1 MLPNGRPLGAHL
13 PLGSGMVRAADR
25 AAAIGASALQV
36 FSDNPTSWR
45 RRATLPRELPAFR
58 DRLTAY
64 GIAPLAIHAPYLVNL
79 AGPEPDLHARSV
91 SVLANELRVAAA
103 YGAQFVN
110 VHVGSHRGAGVEA
123 GIDRVAAGILQT
135 FALLAEGP
143 SANGSDG
150 AFAGARPGP
159 GTDAPDDPAPGSPD
173 AADSGALAP
182 GSPNAAD
189 AGDPAPGTH
198 GPMLVLENSAGGGF
212 GLGVTIEELKR
223 IDAVMTAAGIDPARF
238 GYCLD
243 TAHAWGAGYAIDT
256 PAGVDALLA
265 EFDRRLGLGRLRMI
279 HLNDSRSELGSR
291 SDRHEH
297 IGAGRIGAAGLG
309 RILLHPA
316 LGQVAYYLETP
327 GMEAG
332 FDEVNIRRALD
343 VAAGRR
349 LADLPGE
356 AFEARAS
363 RGRSAPPETE
373 DDPPVAAAGLRA
385 SGR

>member
-1 MLPNGRPLGAHL
+1 MRGPAGAKGRRAGLTYAPIREAPTRGSASLRVMLPNGRRLGAHL

-45 RRATLPRELPAFR
+45 RRPTLPPELPAFL
-58 DRLTAY
+58 DRLAAH
-64 GIAPLAIHAPYLVNL
+64 GLAPLAIHAPYLVNL
-79 AGPEPDLHARSV
+79 AGSEAVFHERSV
-91 SVLANELRVAAA
+91 SVLANEIRVAAA

-123 GIDRVAAGILQT
+123 GIDRFADGVRQV
-135 FALLAEGP
+135 FALLDAGP
-143 SANGSDG
+143 DPDVPDG
-150 AFAGARPGP
+150 GAP
-159 GTDAPDDPAPGSPD
+159 TAATDPASPG
-173 AADSGALAP
+173 G
-182 GSPNAAD
+182 G
-189 AGDPAPGTH
+189 

-212 GLGVTIEELKR
+212 GLGVTLEELER
-223 IDAVMTAAGIDPARF
+223 IDEAVRATGIDPARF

-256 PAGVDALLA
+256 RDGVDEMLA

-291 SDRHEH
+291 ADRHEH

-309 RILLHPA
+309 RILVHPG
-316 LGQVAYYLETP
+316 LDHVAYYLETP

-332 FDEVNIRRALD
+332 FDEINIGRALD
-343 VAAGRR
+343 LAAGRP
-349 LADLPGE
+349 LAALPPE

-363 RGRSAPPETE
+363 RGRGAPPETE
-373 DDPPVAAAGLRA
+373 DDSPVAAAP
-385 SGR
+385 